1 MDVSAL
7 GYGKNLFILP
17 FDHRSSFEAGLL
29 GIRGR
34 QTTPE
39 EVDQLLAYKLVI
51 FEGFLEALEQ
61 GVPGDIAAILVDQKY
76 GEKILADANRRGITT
91 CTSVEK
97 SGQPEFDFEYGD
109 DFGKRL
115 RDAAPTFA
123 KALVRYNPDGDA
135 EGNENQRRR
144 LKILSD
150 HAHSAGLKF
159 MFELL
164 VPATESQLESVGQDR
179 NAYDRDV
186 RPDLVVR
193 ALRELQEA
201 GIEPD
206 VWKLE
211 GLDDR
216 QAAGDVV
223 AQARAGGR
231 DNVGVIVLG
240 RGEDEKRVRNW
251 LTVGAE
257 TEGVIGFAV
266 GRTVFWQPLVEHK
279 DGGISRADAVSRIAG
294 TYGRLYRL
302 FIDARAK
309 SGAR

>member
-7 GYGKNLFILP
+7 GYGNNLFILP

-34 QTTPE
+34 PASPE
-39 EVDQLLAYKLVI
+39 EVVQLSAYKRVI

-61 GVPGDIAAILVDQKY
+61 GVPGEIAAILVDQKY
-76 GEKILADANRRGITT
+76 GEEILADANRRGITT

-97 SGQPEFDFEYGD
+97 SGQAEFDFEYGD

-115 RDAAPTFA
+115 RDAAPNFA
-123 KALVRYNPDGDA
+123 KALVRYNPDGD
-135 EGNENQRRR
+135 EVGNANQRRR
-144 LKILSD
+144 LKVLSD
-150 HAHSAGLKF
+150 HTHSAGLKF

-164 VPATESQLESVGQDR
+164 TPATESQLEAAGQDSR
-179 NAYDRDV
+179 VYDRDV

-193 ALRELQEA
+193 SIKELQEA
-201 GIEPD
+201 GVEPD

-211 GLDDR
+211 GVDDR

-231 DNVGVIVLG
+231 DKVGVIVLG
-240 RGEDEKRVRNW
+240 RGENEQRVQDW
-251 LTVGAE
+251 LTIGAQ
-257 TEGVIGFAV
+257 TDGVIGFAV
-266 GRTVFWQPLVEHK
+266 GRTVFWAPLVEYK
-279 DGGISRADAVSRIAG
+279 DGGISRAEAVSRIAG

-309 SGAR
+309 EAAR